1 MKIEWLGHSTF
12 KVSGE
17 NISVVHDPYK
27 NILGY
32 KLPKD
37 LTADIVLASHG
48 HGDHSNKDG
57 VTGEFDFI
65 NMLGT
70 HESNGLTIDS
80 IKSFHDN
87 QGGAKKGENIIFK
100 YTLDGITVAH
110 LGDLGH
116 VLNEEQQAFLS
127 NVDIMFVP
135 CGGGFTIGS
144 NDANIVVKQ
153 VNPKIVIPMHYRTKA
168 LYIFGFK
175 FEKVDNLIKL
185 LERKVIK
192 QKSLDI
198 TIDQIKAE
206 NSLVI
211 LDYKQ

>member
-17 NISVVHDPYK
+17 NISIVHDPYK

-37 LTADIVLASHG
+37 LTADIVLSSHG

-57 VTGEFDFI
+57 VNGTFDFI
-65 NMLGT
+65 NTLGT
-70 HESNGLTIDS
+70 HESNGLKIES

-100 YTLDGITVAH
+100 YKLDGVTIAH

-116 VLNEEQQAFLS
+116 ILNEEQQVFLN

-135 CGGGFTIGS
+135 CGGGFTVGS
-144 NDANIVVKQ
+144 SDASTVVEQ
-153 VNPKIVIPMHYRTKA
+153 VQPKIVIPMHYRTKA
-168 LYIFGFK
+168 LYVFGFK
-175 FEKVDNLIKL
+175 FEKVDNLINL
-185 LERKVIK
+185 LDRKVIK
-192 QKSLDI
+192 QKSLEI
-198 TIDQIKAE
+198 TQEQIKTE
-206 NSLVI
+206 NAIVI
-211 LDYKQ
+211 LDYK